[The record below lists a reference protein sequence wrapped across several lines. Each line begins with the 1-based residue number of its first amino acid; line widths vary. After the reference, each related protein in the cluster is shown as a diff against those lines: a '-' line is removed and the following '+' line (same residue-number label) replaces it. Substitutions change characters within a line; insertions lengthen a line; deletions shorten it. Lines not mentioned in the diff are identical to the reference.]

1 MALESFVAL
10 NLSSPS
16 YSEPFH
22 RRSIA
27 LDLGHVALLLF
38 DLLCCVCL
46 LWRKQHRHAPPLYS
60 WFNVDFR
67 DVSELIDNS
76 AQHLFAQ
83 LGMGDFTSAEEYRYF
98 DALSLLNELANIPY
112 L

>member
-38 DLLCCVCL
+38 DLHRSVWLF
-46 LWRKQHRHAPPLYS
+46 WRKQHRHAPPL
-60 WFNVDFR
+60 
-67 DVSELIDNS
+67 
-76 AQHLFAQ
+76 
-83 LGMGDFTSAEEYRYF
+83 
-98 DALSLLNELANIPY
+98 
-112 L
+112 